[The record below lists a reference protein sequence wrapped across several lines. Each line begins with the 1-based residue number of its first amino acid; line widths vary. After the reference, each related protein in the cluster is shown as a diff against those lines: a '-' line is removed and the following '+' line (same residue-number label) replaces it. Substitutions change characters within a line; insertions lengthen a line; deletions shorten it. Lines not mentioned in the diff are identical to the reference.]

1 MASDAVVSC
10 KPATTGI
17 EPIVAVNEP
26 DFSAM
31 LKLPSSLPVVAVEP
45 KVISASAA
53 NLRAT
58 AHEALAAHVAVAAMV
73 GALIA
78 RPVIGVE
85 LLPTTVMAILRA
97 PLTLV

>member
-1 MASDAVVSC
+1 M
-10 KPATTGI
+10 
-17 EPIVAVNEP
+17 
-26 DFSAM
+26 
-31 LKLPSSLPVVAVEP
+31 
-45 KVISASAA
+45 ISASAA

>member
-1 MASDAVVSC
+1 MASEAVVSC

-26 DFSAM
+26 DFAAM
-31 LKLPSSLPVVAVEP
+31 SKLPSSFPVVAVEP
-45 KVISASAA
+45 KVISASAV
-53 NLRAT
+53 NFKAT
-58 AHEALAAHVAVAAMV
+58 AHAASAAHLAVAAMV
-73 GALIA
+73 GVLIA

-85 LLPTTVMAILRA
+85 LLPTTVMAISRA